1 MKTTL
6 SILHNQASDW
16 LRDLVFYTEEL
27 GILTERLDEVRMY
40 NTGKEIDTQTRYFQ
54 NKFVALRQQ
63 TDVLVREI
71 MAREKKVEK
80 TTEEMPDRIDEIIR
94 VVDDQLFDRMALLA
108 KGVAATRYE
117 FNRFLSKVM

>member
-16 LRDLVFYTEEL
+16 LRDLVFYTEEI

-40 NTGKEIDTQTRYFQ
+40 NTGKEINAQANYYQ
-54 NKFVALRQQ
+54 NKFVALREQ
-63 TDVLVREI
+63 TDVLVRDI
-71 MAREKKVEK
+71 MARERKVER
-80 TTEEMPDRIDEIIR
+80 TAEEMPDRIDELIGL
-94 VVDDQLFDRMALLA
+94 VDDQLFDRMALLT
-108 KGVAATRYE
+108 KGIAATRYE

>member
-1 MKTTL
+1 MRTTL

-27 GILTERLDEVRMY
+27 GILTERLEEVRMY
-40 NTGKEIDTQTRYFQ
+40 NTGKEVNTQANYYE
-54 NKFVALRQQ
+54 NKLALLRGQ
-63 TDVLVREI
+63 TDVLVRDI
-71 MAREKKVEK
+71 MAREKKVGK
-80 TTEEMPDRIDEIIR
+80 AAEEMPDRIDETITLI
-94 VVDDQLFDRMALLA
+94 DDQLFDRMALLA